1 MLSRDVDCAIL
12 IKMINDAIESTAMRE
27 FQKHDITLS
36 QIRHLEYIHERGG
49 KDVLLKEIESH
60 FNVSQP
66 TVVGIMKRLEK
77 KGLIYLKQDKNDQ
90 RAKTANLSPT
100 GIRFYAQAETAKKEL
115 DNLIFK
121 PLTEQEQNMLKES
134 LRKVYIGL
142 IKT

>member
-12 IKMINDAIESTAMRE
+12 IKMINDAIETAAMRE
-27 FQKHDITLS
+27 FQKHNITLS
-36 QIRHLEYIHERGG
+36 QIRHLEYIYERGG

-77 KGLIYLKQDKNDQ
+77 KGLIYLEQDKNDQ
-90 RAKTANLSPT
+90 RAKTANLSPA
-100 GIRFYAQAETAKKEL
+100 GIKFYGQAESAKKEL

-121 PLTEQEQNMLKES
+121 PLTEQEQNALKES